1 MTIAS
6 RTDDSGT
13 SKCLKCGAATSQT
26 AKFCGECGA
35 TQPTHVAKP
44 ATASLTSETPSFLP
58 EDTTLKSTEEY
69 TSQTRPWLKKAMLTV
84 LAAVVIVIASWAWF
98 PTHPF
103 TAKAQYDLGNAY
115 ENGDGV
121 PQDATEAVSWY
132 RKAADQGNV
141 LAQCNLGTM
150 YENGDGVQKDDTEAV
165 SWFRK
170 AAEQG
175 YAEGEFNLGAN
186 YASGDGVPKD
196 DAQALSWYQKAADQG
211 YEIAKA
217 VVANIQR
224 ANVTPP
230 VPQFIGLLNDKD
242 VERRCG
248 EPEETSQEGMIV
260 FEYYPMSP
268 EGMKRWG
275 EEEIGL
281 AFNANE
287 SFRLYRIILLRAKIS
302 ESDLPVALP
311 CIGNTP

>member
-1 MTIAS
+1 
-6 RTDDSGT
+6 
-13 SKCLKCGAATSQT
+13 
-26 AKFCGECGA
+26 
-35 TQPTHVAKP
+35 VAKP

-121 PQDATEAVSWY
+121 PQDATEAVSWYRKAADQGDPDAQTSLGYMYHIGKGVQKDATEAVSWY